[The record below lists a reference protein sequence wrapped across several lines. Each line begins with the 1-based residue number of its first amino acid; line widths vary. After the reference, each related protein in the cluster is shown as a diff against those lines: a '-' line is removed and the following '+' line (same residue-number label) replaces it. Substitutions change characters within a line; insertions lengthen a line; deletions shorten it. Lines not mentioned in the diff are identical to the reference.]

1 LRPRRSRRRRAAAA
15 LGSLV
20 VIGCAAL
27 VAPARDTGASPP
39 GESHPFRWDAD
50 LLFAE
55 LEDEFARAVRGDAGQ
70 AIAAVEG
77 LEREGRVHLAGLDGT
92 PTAPAE
98 ALARLA
104 NVQFKLAVQGAA
116 RPELLPRV
124 QAFLVRSRV
133 ETMRAAAGW
142 PLDRPTHEALYRVVF
157 GGRIA
162 LDEALVQAGVDAL
175 PPLLPI
181 EDIPSAA
188 PSVTVEGVRVHSG
201 DILLSRGGAPTSA
214 LIARGNDFANTFSH
228 VALAHVDPETGEAT
242 VIESLIEAGSV
253 LSSVEAYL
261 ESKKHR
267 ILVMRLRPDHP
278 AVSEDP
284 LLAHH
289 AAEGILERVR
299 DEHIPYDFAMEWDD
313 TSTAFCSEIV
323 FHPYRE
329 LGVDLWSMR
338 SAMSA
343 PGLARWLGAMGVR
356 ELTTLVPSDVE
367 YDPQV
372 RAVAEWRDAP
382 ALMDFRLDNAIIDA
396 LLEEAERGTGLGY
409 PWYALPA
416 ARGLKAYSVAHS
428 ALGGQPTIPDGMS
441 AATALRVDALVSK
454 IHPVLKADL
463 ESRAAA
469 FREERGFEAPY
480 WTLVE
485 LARASVAARREEL
498 RPALTP

>member
-1 LRPRRSRRRRAAAA
+1 
-15 LGSLV
+15 V

-27 VAPARDTGASPP
+27 VAPARDTGVSPP

-55 LEDEFARAVRGDAGQ
+55 LEDEFARAVRGDEGH

-77 LEREGRVHLAGLDGT
+77 LEREGDALLAALDAT

-124 QAFLVRSRV
+124 QVFLVRSRV

-142 PLDRPTHEALYRVVF
+142 PLDRPTHEVLYRVVF

-162 LDEALVQAGVDAL
+162 VDEALVQAGVDAL

-188 PSVTVEGVRVHSG
+188 PSITVEGVRVHSG

-228 VALAHVDPETGEAT
+228 VALAHVDARTGEAT

-278 AVSEDP
+278 ALSEDP

-329 LGVDLWSMR
+329 LGVDLWSIR

-356 ELTTLVPSDVE
+356 ELTTLVPSDIE

-416 ARGLKAYSVAHS
+416 ARGLKAYSVASS
-428 ALGGQPTIPDGMS
+428 ALGGEPTIPNGMS
-441 AATALRVDALVSK
+441 AVTALRVDALVSK

-463 ESRAAA
+463 EARAAA

-480 WTLVE
+480 WTLVA
-485 LARASVAARREEL
+485 LARASVAAHRGAL
-498 RPALTP
+498 RPALSP